1 MTEMIVLSCS
11 RGVRD
16 LLKSSSCCA
25 MGRSI
30 SLLPATMVTSP
41 HRPPHSISKVT
52 MRMPTR
58 LGNGEGRVSGE
69 AIDTGTRLDPPG
81 YGARH
86 GGKVMRVIGGDPSRR
101 GLAAPTPHRRRVG
114 RESERAI
121 RPWRPGNA
129 GGGKGPC
136 FWCAL
141 EGAEDR

>member
-1 MTEMIVLSCS
+1 
-11 RGVRD
+11 
-16 LLKSSSCCA
+16 
-25 MGRSI
+25 
-30 SLLPATMVTSP
+30 
-41 HRPPHSISKVT
+41 VT

-86 GGKVMRVIGGDPSRR
+86 VGRVMRVIGGDPSRR
-101 GLAAPTPHRRRVG
+101 GLAASPSHRRRAG

-121 RPWRPGNA
+121 RPLRLGNA
-129 GGGKGPC
+129 GGGKGPH

-141 EGAEDR
+141 DGAEDR